1 MRFHKMTSLINL
13 QNYDVFDVVVVG
25 AGPSGAAAA
34 KRLVEGRANV
44 LIIEKGIVPRFKMC
58 GGLVAPEAQRLVRG
72 YFGEIPEAVRCR
84 PNVLEGYKVFFSETN
99 CMEFPIEMLGSTGE
113 VVHIWRDKF
122 DLWLAESSGAKL
134 RDNCRFV
141 SYCCDADTITIFV
154 RDRDREKEIK
164 ARYLLGAD
172 GADSA
177 VRKVLYPDFRSKL
190 KWLPI
195 YEEWYEG
202 RCDLDPNWVYSF
214 LISQENKCW
223 GALGHHDEL
232 LQVSVSSGTGRD
244 VKAAFRRFCDYMES
258 RHGLQVDKTVR
269 KAGCIQNN
277 MGRSGQFIF
286 GSGNVL
292 LAGEAAGLLNMSSEG
307 ITPALASGHI
317 AGDAILESM
326 RENTSGID
334 AYLPNIA
341 VERDKTIES
350 HRLAKSVFKQG

>member
-1 MRFHKMTSLINL
+1 MTSLINL

-34 KRLVEGRANV
+34 KRLVEGGANA

-58 GGLVAPEAQRLVRG
+58 GGLLAPEAQRLVRE
-72 YFGEIPEAVRCR
+72 YFGAIPEDVRCR
-84 PNVLEGYKVFFSETN
+84 PNVLEGFKVFYSETD
-99 CMEFPIEMLGSTGE
+99 CMRFPMEMLGPGGE

-122 DLWLAESSGAKL
+122 DLWLVESSGAKL
-134 RDNCRFV
+134 RDDCRFV
-141 SYCCDADTITIFV
+141 SYYCDVDTITILV
-154 RDRDREKEIK
+154 RDRDKKKKIK

-177 VRKVLYPDFRSKL
+177 VRKVLYPDFRNKL

-214 LISQENKCW
+214 LISQEDKCW

-232 LQVSVSSGTGRD
+232 LQVSISPRKDRD
-244 VKAAFRRFCDYMES
+244 VKAAFRRFYDYMES
-258 RHGLQVDKTVR
+258 RHGLQVDRTVR
-269 KAGCIQNN
+269 KAGCILNN

-292 LAGEAAGLLNMSSEG
+292 LAGEAAGLLYVAAEG
-307 ITPALASGHI
+307 ITPALASGYI

-326 RENTSGID
+326 RGNMSGLD
-334 AYLPNIA
+334 AYLPKIA
-341 VERDKTIES
+341 VERDKTIEN